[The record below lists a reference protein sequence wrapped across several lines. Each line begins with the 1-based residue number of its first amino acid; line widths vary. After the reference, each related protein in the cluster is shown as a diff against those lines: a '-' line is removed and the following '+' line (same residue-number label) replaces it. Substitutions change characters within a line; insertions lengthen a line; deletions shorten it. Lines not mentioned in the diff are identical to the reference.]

1 MAEAKGKVRRRQR
14 RRFTDEYKAQTV
26 KLVLS
31 GHKTAGQVARDLDL
45 TETAVRHWVKQARV
59 DAGKGPPGVLTSA
72 EKEELSRLRKE
83 VHTLRLEREIL
94 IRAAVGSGGE
104 RSAPMVDRAH
114 GKNWTP
120 WIISQGERRSLG
132 EVEMRSVAQ

>member
-1 MAEAKGKVRRRQR
+1 MDAKRKAFTVSDMDEGKKKVQRRQR

-45 TETAVRHWVKQARV
+45 TETAVRHWVNQARV
-59 DAGKGPPGVLTSA
+59 DKGKGPPGALTSA

-94 IRAAVGSGGE
+94 KKAAAFFAKE
-104 RSAPMVDRAH
+104 N
-114 GKNWTP
+114 K
-120 WIISQGERRSLG
+120 
-132 EVEMRSVAQ
+132 